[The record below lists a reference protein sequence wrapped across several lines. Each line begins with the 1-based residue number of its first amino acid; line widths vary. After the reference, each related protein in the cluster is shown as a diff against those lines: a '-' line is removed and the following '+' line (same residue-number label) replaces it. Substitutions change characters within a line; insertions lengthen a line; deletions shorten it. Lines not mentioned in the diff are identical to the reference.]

1 MKIMRRKL
9 KGLTLVE
16 VLVAT
21 LVVTIGLAS
30 LLSSLTSMLYLIQ
43 DSKSQ
48 TIANADLRSII
59 EEMKS
64 TPFDSMSNVFPN
76 AVVDGP
82 AIHRYNTITG
92 SYTLSNEHIIVT
104 YPNVSADPLEILVTL
119 TWQDMMGRAR
129 NLTMSTFKTR

>member
-1 MKIMRRKL
+1 
-9 KGLTLVE
+9 
-16 VLVAT
+16 
-21 LVVTIGLAS
+21 
-30 LLSSLTSMLYLIQ
+30 MLYLIQ